1 MSYEKMMKRTN
12 GHKHDKDCQ
21 PILFAM
27 QGEHIKSLASI
38 AERTAESCN
47 VRVRNDINE
56 DFIQISKEFQTEDEA
71 IQYCID
77 NDLDN
82 KYKWIRIYSDKGLR
96 ISGW

>member
-1 MSYEKMMKRTN
+1 MDTNMIKIASYNIICYARRTYR
-12 GHKHDKDCQ
+12 
-21 PILFAM
+21 
-27 QGEHIKSLASI
+27 KSCFYQK
-38 AERTAESCN
+38 RTAESCN

-82 KYKWIRIYSDKGLR
+82 KYKWIRIYSDKGLH
-96 ISGW
+96 ISGCNEIVISWQ

>member
-1 MSYEKMMKRTN
+1 M
-12 GHKHDKDCQ
+12 Q

-27 QGEHIKSLASI
+27 QGEHIESLASI
-38 AERTAESCN
+38 AKRTAESCN

-82 KYKWIRIYSDKGLR
+82 KYKWIRIYSDKGLH